1 VRERG
6 AESREDAREMGLPV
20 RTRLAVLAG
29 RAVSEASRRLGTGQG
44 SAIGGR
50 VTLAVDSRA
59 LELLAAGR
67 RVALVSGTNGKT
79 TTTRLLAAA
88 LATAGEVS
96 TNSAGANLLSGIVG
110 TLSSPEAG
118 RRGPNAVAGLRGPN
132 AVAGAYA
139 ALEVDE
145 GLLPK
150 AIDAVHP
157 AVVAVLNLSRDQL
170 DRIGEVRLHAEA
182 WRRALSAAPGVAVVA
197 NADDPLV
204 AWAAGGA
211 ERVTWV
217 GTGQRWRQDAAA
229 CPQCGGRIHW
239 DDTGPDVA
247 GRRGPNA
254 VAGLR
259 GPNAAAAPWKCSSC
273 GFARTEPD
281 MWLEGDELVTAGG
294 RRIPIRLQLPGG
306 FNRANAAV
314 AAAGAGALGVDLDV
328 AVAAMADVGTVAG
341 RYEVVEVDGVEVR
354 LLLAKNPAGWAETL
368 DLIRPTPLPVVVGI
382 NSRIADG
389 RDPSW
394 LWDVPFERL
403 RGRLV
408 VATGDRGRDLAVRL
422 AYADVEHRFV
432 PGYRQAVRAAGGPAV
447 DLAANYTSFQDARA
461 VLGRA
466 RLRGRNGVP
475 GLREPN
481 GVARLR
487 GQNGVARLR
496 GQNGVA
502 GLRGPS
508 GAEGGHG

>member
-1 VRERG
+1 
-6 AESREDAREMGLPV
+6 M

-29 RAVSEASRRLGTGQG
+29 RAVSEVSRRLGTGQG

-118 RRGPNAVAGLRGPN
+118 
-132 AVAGAYA
+132 AYG

-145 GLLPK
+145 GLLAK
-150 AIDAVHP
+150 AVSAVHP
-157 AVVAVLNLSRDQL
+157 AVVALLNLSRDQL

-182 WRRALSAAPGVAVVA
+182 WRRALGGAPSVAVVA

-204 AWAAGGA
+204 AWAAGDTD
-211 ERVTWV
+211 RVIWV

-229 CPQCGGRIHW
+229 CPNCGGRIHW
-239 DDTGPDVA
+239 DTP
-247 GRRGPNA
+247 
-254 VAGLR
+254 GLR
-259 GPNAAAAPWKCSSC
+259 GPNAVPGLRGPNAVPGLRGPNAEAAGWECPSC
-273 GFARTEPD
+273 GFARREPSIRLD
-281 MWLEGDELVTAGG
+281 GESLVTADG
-294 RRIPIRLQLPGG
+294 RRIPIRLQLPGW
-306 FNRANAAV
+306 FNRANAVV
-314 AAAGAGALGVDLDV
+314 AAATAGALGVDLEV
-328 AVAAMADVGTVAG
+328 AVRAMADVGTVAG
-341 RYEVVEVDGVEVR
+341 RYAVVEVDGVRVR
-354 LLLAKNPAGWAETL
+354 LLLAKNPAGWAEIL
-368 DLIRPTPLPVVVGI
+368 DLVRPAPLSVVVGI

-408 VATGDRGRDLAVRL
+408 IATGERGRDLAVRL
-422 AYADVEHRFV
+422 AYAEVEHRFV
-432 PGYRQAVRAAGGPAV
+432 PGYRQAVLAAGGPEV

-461 VLGRA
+461 VLRRA
-466 RLRGRNGVP
+466 D
-475 GLREPN
+475 
-481 GVARLR
+481 
-487 GQNGVARLR
+487 
-496 GQNGVA
+496 
-502 GLRGPS
+502 
-508 GAEGGHG
+508 GAHG

>member
-1 VRERG
+1 
-6 AESREDAREMGLPV
+6 M

-67 RVALVSGTNGKT
+67 RVGLVSGTNGKT

-118 RRGPNAVAGLRGPN
+118 LRGPN
-132 AVAGAYA
+132 AVAGSYA

-157 AVVAVLNLSRDQL
+157 AVVALLNLSRDQR

-182 WRRALSAAPGVAVVA
+182 WRRALGAAPGVVVVA

-217 GTGQRWRQDAAA
+217 GTGQRWRQDATA
-229 CPQCGGRIHW
+229 CPKCGGRINW
-239 DDTGPDVA
+239 DAPA
-247 GRRGPNA
+247 LRGPNA
-254 VAGLR
+254 VAAR
-259 GPNAAAAPWKCSSC
+259 WKCSSC
-273 GFARTEPD
+273 GFGRSEAD
-281 MWLEGDELVTAGG
+281 VWLEGDDLVAADG
-294 RRIPIRLQLPGG
+294 RRMPIRLQLPGT

-314 AAAGAGALGVDLDV
+314 AAAAAGALGVDLDM

-341 RYEVVEVDGVEVR
+341 RYAVVDVDGVKVR

-368 DLIRPTPLPVVVGI
+368 DLIRPPPVPVVVGI
-382 NSRIADG
+382 YSRIADG

-408 VATGDRGRDLAVRL
+408 VATGERGRDLAVRL

-432 PGYRQAVRAAGGPAV
+432 PGYREAVRAAGGPEV
-447 DLAANYTSFQDARA
+447 DLAANYTSFQDART
-461 VLGRA
+461 VLSRA
-466 RLRGRNGVP
+466 T
-475 GLREPN
+475 GLRD
-481 GVARLR
+481 
-487 GQNGVARLR
+487 QNGVA
-496 GQNGVA
+496 A
-502 GLRGPS
+502 
-508 GAEGGHG
+508 GHG

>member
-1 VRERG
+1 
-6 AESREDAREMGLPV
+6 MGLPM

-29 RAVSEASRRLGTGQG
+29 RVVSEASRRLGTGQG

-67 RVALVSGTNGKT
+67 RVGLVSGTNGKT

-110 TLSSPEAG
+110 TLSAPEADLP
-118 RRGPNAVAGLRGPN
+118 RPNAAAGP
-132 AVAGAYA
+132 YA

-150 AIDAVHP
+150 AVDAVHP
-157 AVVAVLNLSRDQL
+157 AVVALLNLTRDQL
-170 DRIGEVRLHAEA
+170 DRIGEVRLHAES
-182 WRRALSAAPGVAVVA
+182 WRRALGAAPGVAVVA

-204 AWAAGGA
+204 AWAAAGA
-211 ERVTWV
+211 LTGTGAGARVTWV

-229 CPQCGGRIHW
+229 CPQCGSRINW
-239 DDTGPDVA
+239 D
-247 GRRGPNA
+247 
-254 VAGLR
+254 
-259 GPNAAAAPWKCSSC
+259 AADRWRCSSC
-273 GFARTEPD
+273 KFARPEPD
-281 MWLEGDELVTAGG
+281 LWLDGDDLVIAGG

-314 AAAGAGALGVDLDV
+314 AAVAAAALGADLDV
-328 AVAAMADVGTVAG
+328 AVTAMADVGTVAG
-341 RYEVVEVDGVEVR
+341 RYAVVDVDGARVR
-354 LLLAKNPAGWAETL
+354 LLLAKNPAGWAEIL
-368 DLIRPTPLPVVVGI
+368 DLIRPPPIPVVVGI

-408 VATGDRGRDLAVRL
+408 VATGERGRDLAVRL

-432 PGYRQAVRAAGGPAV
+432 PGYREAVRAAGGPEV

-461 VLGRA
+461 VLTRA
-466 RLRGRNGVP
+466 NG
-475 GLREPN
+475 
-481 GVARLR
+481 A
-487 GQNGVARLR
+487 
-496 GQNGVA
+496 
-502 GLRGPS
+502 
-508 GAEGGHG
+508 HG

>member
-1 VRERG
+1 
-6 AESREDAREMGLPV
+6 MGLPI

-67 RVALVSGTNGKT
+67 RVGLVSGTNGKT

-88 LATAGEVS
+88 LGTAGEVS

-110 TLSSPEAG
+110 TLSAPEAG
-118 RRGPNAVAGLRGPN
+118 NSNASAGS
-132 AVAGAYA
+132 YA

-150 AIDAVHP
+150 AVDAVHP
-157 AVVAVLNLSRDQL
+157 AVVALLNLSRDQL

-182 WRRALSAAPGVAVVA
+182 WRRALGSAPGVAVVA

-217 GTGQRWRQDAAA
+217 GTGQRWRRDAAA
-229 CPQCGGRIHW
+229 CPKCGGRVHW
-239 DDTGPDVA
+239 DD
-247 GRRGPNA
+247 
-254 VAGLR
+254 AGLR
-259 GPNAAAAPWKCSSC
+259 SPNSGAARWKCSSC
-273 GFARTEPD
+273 GFARSDAD
-281 MWLEGDELVTAGG
+281 MWVEGDELVTVGG
-294 RRIPIRLQLPGG
+294 RRIPVRLQLPGA

-314 AAAGAGALGVDLDV
+314 AAAAAAALGIDLEV
-328 AVAAMADVGTVAG
+328 AVAAMAEVGTVAG
-341 RYEVVEVDGVEVR
+341 RYAVVDVDGAKVR

-368 DLIRPTPLPVVVGI
+368 DLIRPPPIPVVVGI

-408 VATGDRGRDLAVRL
+408 VATGERGRDLAVRL

-432 PGYRQAVRAAGGPAV
+432 PGYREAVRAAGGPEV

-461 VLGRA
+461 ALTRA
-466 RLRGRNGVP
+466 TSLRDRNGMADLRG
-475 GLREPN
+475 PN
-481 GVARLR
+481 GVD
-487 GQNGVARLR
+487 VA
-496 GQNGVA
+496 
-502 GLRGPS
+502 
-508 GAEGGHG
+508 HG